1 MCVCVCVCV
10 CVFKCACVCV
20 TMFVY
25 GRMHIVHMSSFGVL
39 RMYALISYLLSQEIN
54 PEKYFLSDPEALK
67 FSLQSPSHMPF
78 ILSHLNLTIQGKGIL
93 YKCGGKL

>member
-1 MCVCVCVCV
+1 MYICIL
-10 CVFKCACVCV
+10 FACCHSV
-20 TMFVY
+20 TMY
-25 GRMHIVHMSSFGVL
+25 TP
-39 RMYALISYLLSQEIN
+39 ISYLLSQEIN

-93 YKCGGKL
+93 YKCGGMCGGKCGGKL